1 MRIKKEVLEKL
12 SKDISENNRIEV
24 VKDLDALINIL
35 RSENGNPD
43 DNFKNFN
50 IGDTGIIAKLN
61 YSNDITDL
69 CYFPCFY
76 KNEYQGMGGYNIA
89 PVTMSYY
96 TDEYILKCA
105 KEILDYFK
113 NIKNKE

>member
-1 MRIKKEVLEKL
+1 MRSKKEVLQNLKF
-12 SKDISENNRIEV
+12 DIDKKYREAV
-24 VKDLDALINIL
+24 VYDLDELIKIL

-43 DNFKNFN
+43 DNSKNFN
-50 IGDTGIIAKLN
+50 VGETDIVAKLN
-61 YSNDITDL
+61 YSNDITDV

-76 KNEYQGMGGYNIA
+76 KNEYQGMGGYNIK
-89 PVTMSYY
+89 PITMNYY